1 MNLQVEGAADLQR
14 FSDTD
19 PGRAGAKGLLPLVS
33 VVIPMFNAARTIERT
48 LASVRGQT
56 HRNLE
61 ILVVDDGSTDDGPA
75 VAERHA
81 AHDHRVRIIYQSNRG
96 VASARNAGI
105 EASTGAFIAPVDADD
120 LWHPEKT
127 ALQLAAMTGADGV
140 ADPSIGLAYCWYSI
154 IDADDTVRF
163 DDCRSTAEGDALK
176 AMASRN
182 IVGHGS
188 GALMRREAVIQAGGY
203 DTSLRAQNGE
213 GCEDYKLYFQIAE
226 HYRLALV
233 RQCLVGYRETRVN
246 MSSDPRKA
254 LRSRALCVPE
264 FLDRHPDLAGEF
276 HEGRL
281 RIMRFMLGRALRTGN
296 VGDAAFLLS
305 GMLRSDPFLAL
316 ANLGEL
322 AKGLFRRTLRTGT
335 PRRPFLS
342 ELPLD

>member
-1 MNLQVEGAADLQR
+1 LQD
-14 FSDTD
+14 FSDAD
-19 PGRAGAKGLLPLVS
+19 PHSAGPQRSSPLVS

-61 ILVVDDGSTDDGPA
+61 ILIVDDGSTDDGPA
-75 VAERHA
+75 IVERHA
-81 AHDHRVRIIYQSNRG
+81 THDQRVRIICQSNGG
-96 VASARNAGI
+96 VASARNAAI
-105 EASTGAFIAPVDADD
+105 AASSGAFVAPVDADD

-127 ALQLAAMTGADGV
+127 ALQLAAMAGPDGL
-140 ADPSIGLAYCWYSI
+140 DDRSIGLVYCWYSI
-154 IDADDTVRF
+154 IDADDIVRF
-163 DDCRSTAEGDALK
+163 DDRRSTAEGDALN

-203 DTSLRAQNGE
+203 DTSLRARNGE

-226 HYRLALV
+226 HYRFALV
-233 RQCLVGYRETRVN
+233 RQCLVGYRETREN

-264 FLDRHPDLAGEF
+264 FVARHPDLEGKF
-276 HEGRL
+276 HQGRL

-305 GMLRSDPFLAL
+305 GMLRIDPFLAL

-335 PRRPFLS
+335 TRRAFLS
-342 ELPLD
+342 ELPHD

>member
-1 MNLQVEGAADLQR
+1 LQNL
-14 FSDTD
+14 SDAQLVASG
-19 PGRAGAKGLLPLVS
+19 PQHSSPLVS

-48 LASVRGQT
+48 LASVREQT

-61 ILVVDDGSTDDGPA
+61 ILIVDDGSTDNSLA
-75 VAERHA
+75 IAKRLA
-81 AHDHRVRIIYQSNRG
+81 ADDQRVRIICQSNRG

-105 EASTGAFIAPVDADD
+105 AASSGAFVAPVDADD

-127 ALQLAAMTGADGV
+127 ALQLAAMAGPDGV
-140 ADPSIGLAYCWYSI
+140 DDPSIGLVYCWYSI
-154 IDADDTVRF
+154 IDGDDIVRI
-163 DDCRSTAEGDALK
+163 DDCRSTAEGDALE

-188 GALMRREAVIQAGGY
+188 GALMRREAVIRAGGY
-203 DTSLRAQNGE
+203 DTSLREQNGE

-226 HYRLALV
+226 HYRFALV
-233 RQCLVGYRETRVN
+233 RQCLVGYRETREN

-254 LRSRALCVPE
+254 LRSRALCVAQ
-264 FLDRHPDLAGEF
+264 LVARHPDLEARF
-276 HEGRL
+276 HQGKL

-305 GMLRSDPFLAL
+305 GMLRTDPFLAL
-316 ANLGEL
+316 ASLGEL

-335 PRRPFLS
+335 MRRPFLS
-342 ELPLD
+342 ELPHD